1 MSRAETSLSRH
12 IFAENFSGVVA
23 QVSLFDR
30 NEIIKNPHFNF
41 SNENALF
48 CKGC

>member
-23 QVSLFDR
+23 QVCVFS
-30 NEIIKNPHFNF
+30 EI
-41 SNENALF
+41 L
-48 CKGC
+48 